1 MGSTPQNRVDVAE
14 LAQQIRVKAMQLSD
28 LDVMIEDYQHER
40 GKLVQDISK
49 LKALLWELVGDPKEL
64 DKLGVKDLPDLS
76 KLPPDKESR
85 TTNL

>member
-40 GKLVQDISK
+40 MKLVQDISK
-49 LKALLWELVGDPKEL
+49 LKALLWEIVGDPKKLAEL
-64 DKLGVKDLPDLS
+64 GLHDLSDLPNPHAETE
-76 KLPPDKESR
+76 KNKG
-85 TTNL
+85 